1 MVCYSLYKIQFPSCF
16 KFQDVPN
23 FNSEFFSADTI
34 LSEPNPPQN
43 TKSTLTAEDLWG
55 QCLLYIKDRIPDHAY
70 QTWFDGIIAAGMSN
84 EGITLQVPNQFHY
97 EWLES
102 KYRHLIDNALKEC
115 AAHPLVV
122 NYSVVISDKT
132 IDEIPKLI
140 EKEKPIPP
148 GYQRKSQ
155 LNSRYIFENFIEGKS
170 NQFAKAAAIS
180 VADTPGQTP
189 YNPLLIYS
197 NPGLGKT
204 HLLQAIGNKIL
215 KHNKNMHVVYLTS
228 EKFMLNFIS
237 SIQKNRSTEFA
248 NNYRN
253 VDMFLLDDVQFFQ
266 GKKETQEQFF
276 HLFNDLYQKG
286 RQVVLTTDRHHNDLK
301 GLKERLVSR
310 FQSGLIVDIQP
321 PDLETRIAILMKKA
335 EDDSL
340 EIPYDVTEF
349 IASAIKGD
357 IRAMEGALVKL
368 LALSSLR
375 REDITMSLAQQ
386 VLTNIIG
393 DHSLEDIT
401 IDKILKY
408 VCRKMKISERQ
419 VMGKSRT
426 MNIALAR
433 QLAMYLSKELT
444 SASLAN
450 IGSHI
455 GGRDHST
462 VIHACKNID
471 KKALAES
478 DFKRKLEVMKNE
490 ISGQ

>member
-1 MVCYSLYKIQFPSCF
+1 M
-16 KFQDVPN
+16 
-23 FNSEFFSADTI
+23 
-34 LSEPNPPQN
+34 SEPIPPQN
-43 TKSTLTAEDLWG
+43 TEAPLTMDDLWG
-55 QCLLYIKDRIPDHAY
+55 QCLLYIKERIPDHAF
-70 QTWFDGIIAAGMSN
+70 QTWFDGIIAAGMAN
-84 EGITLQVPNQFHY
+84 ESITLQVPNQFHY

-102 KYRHLIDNALKEC
+102 KYRHLIDNALKEF

-122 NYSVVISDKT
+122 NYSVVISDKKM
-132 IDEIPKLI
+132 DEIPKLI

-170 NQFAKAAAIS
+170 NQFAKAAALS

-215 KHNKNMHVVYLTS
+215 KQNRNMHIVYLTS
-228 EKFMLNFIS
+228 EKFMLDFIS

-253 VDMFLLDDVQFFQ
+253 VDMLLIDDVQFFQ

-276 HLFNDLYQKG
+276 HLFNDLFQKG
-286 RQVVLTTDRHHNDLK
+286 RQVVLTTDRHPNDLK

-393 DHSLEDIT
+393 DHSVEDIT
-401 IDKILKY
+401 IDKILRY
-408 VCRKMKISERQ
+408 VCRNMKISEKQ
-419 VMGKSRT
+419 VLGKSRT
-426 MNIALAR
+426 MKVALAR

-444 SASLAN
+444 DASLAN
-450 IGSHI
+450 IGAHI

-471 KKALAES
+471 KKVLAES
-478 DFKRKLEVMKNE
+478 DFQRKLEVMKNE

>member
-1 MVCYSLYKIQFPSCF
+1 M
-16 KFQDVPN
+16 D
-23 FNSEFFSADTI
+23 
-34 LSEPNPPQN
+34 
-43 TKSTLTAEDLWG
+43 DLWG
-55 QCLLYIKDRIPDHAY
+55 QCLLYIKERIPDHAF

-84 EGITLQVPNQFHY
+84 ESITLQVPNQFHY

-102 KYRHLIDNALKEC
+102 KYRHLIDNALKEF

-122 NYSVVISDKT
+122 NYSVVISDKKM
-132 IDEIPKLI
+132 DEIPKLI

-170 NQFAKAAAIS
+170 NQFAKAAALS

-215 KHNKNMHVVYLTS
+215 KQNRNMHIVYLTS
-228 EKFMLNFIS
+228 EKFMLDFIS

-253 VDMFLLDDVQFFQ
+253 VDMLLIDDVQFFQ

-276 HLFNDLYQKG
+276 HLFNDLFQKG
-286 RQVVLTTDRHHNDLK
+286 RQVVLTTDRHPNDLK

-393 DHSLEDIT
+393 DHSVEDIT
-401 IDKILKY
+401 IDKILRY
-408 VCRKMKISERQ
+408 VCRNMKISEKQ
-419 VMGKSRT
+419 VLGKSRT
-426 MNIALAR
+426 MKVALAR

-444 SASLAN
+444 DASLAN
-450 IGSHI
+450 IGAHI

-471 KKALAES
+471 KKVLAES
-478 DFKRKLEVMKNE
+478 DFQRKLEVMKNE